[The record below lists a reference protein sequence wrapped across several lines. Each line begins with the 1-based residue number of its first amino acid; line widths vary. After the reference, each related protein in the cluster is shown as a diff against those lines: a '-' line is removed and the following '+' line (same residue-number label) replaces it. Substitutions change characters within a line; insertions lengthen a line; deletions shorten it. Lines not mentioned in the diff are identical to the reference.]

1 MIYESVVEE
10 EKLEDNF
17 YKRMELYLKSKSIDE
32 YCLQRDMLIINDNV
46 IDVFW
51 LWYMYK
57 EKKHVLVRYWLLS
70 MIGISAL
77 ILFAPPLIL
86 GGGIWWVVSITL
98 AVTSF
103 AFHICVALS
112 TSEYIKELGYMK
124 VPYSISKD
132 RDKFKDIDKS
142 MSYKLMNNEN

>member
-1 MIYESVVEE
+1 MTYESVVEE
-10 EKLEDNF
+10 KKLEDNF

-57 EKKHVLVRYWLLS
+57 EKKHVLVGYWLLS

-86 GGGIWWVVSITL
+86 GGGIWWVVSSTL

-103 AFHICVALS
+103 ALHICIALS

-132 RDKFKDIDKS
+132 RDKFKDIDLS

>member
-10 EKLEDNF
+10 KKREDNF

-32 YCLQRDMLIINDNV
+32 YCLQRDMLNINVNV

-57 EKKHVLVRYWLLS
+57 EKKHVLVGYWLLS

-86 GGGIWWVVSITL
+86 GGGIWWVISITL

-103 AFHICVALS
+103 AFHICIALS
-112 TSEYIKELGYMK
+112 TSEYIKELEYMK
-124 VPYSISKD
+124 VPYSISED

>member
-1 MIYESVVEE
+1 MTYESVVEE
-10 EKLEDNF
+10 KKLEDNF

-132 RDKFKDIDKS
+132 RDKFKDIDLS

>member
-1 MIYESVVEE
+1 MIYESIVK
-10 EKLEDNF
+10 EKKFEDNF

-32 YCLQRDMLIINDNV
+32 YCLQRDMLNINVNV

-86 GGGIWWVVSITL
+86 GGRIWWVISITL

-124 VPYSISKD
+124 VPYSISED